1 MWKTIKERLGVSE
14 NANIVKA
21 FINPLRAIKE
31 SDEELVIG
39 CPSQQIVTLLEKQH
53 LDKKITELAR
63 EIIAPG
69 ITVRFIVKKLADL
82 EDIQPLLP
90 LSEAQATA
98 SEGKRSKQQRS
109 TFVSSEYTFNTF
121 VSGPSNKDV
130 YESALY
136 VAKHPGTNRNPL
148 VIYGGTGL
156 GKTHLLQAIGNFA
169 ASKNKNFCYISTQKL
184 INEFYKAMTE
194 NSMQKFHDT
203 IMAYDF
209 LLVDDIQFMK
219 TPGIQEEFFRM
230 FNEYHHAKKQIVI
243 TSDRYPGE
251 IREIDNR
258 LKSRFD
264 GGVTIEI
271 RPPELD
277 TRIAIVHKKAE
288 LYEMRVEDDA
298 IFFIA
303 KNFKN
308 NVRQIE
314 GALKTLQ
321 ISAEIVGRKEITK
334 EFATDR
340 LRDMIRVKTN
350 ITMDDIIKMTA
361 TVMGVKVSDILSKE
375 RSKQVSLSRQIAM
388 FLSKKYTSSTLVDIG
403 ERFSGR
409 NHATVISSIT
419 RIEKLFMDDIN
430 IKKIVEKLEREIE
443 DMKY

>member
-1 MWKTIKERLGVSE
+1 MWKKIKDKLSASE

-53 LDKKITELAR
+53 LTRKITELAR
-63 EIIAPG
+63 DLISPDIS
-69 ITVRFIVKKLADL
+69 VRFIVKKLSDL

-90 LSEAQATA
+90 LTDGQSAEH
-98 SEGKRSKQQRS
+98 GKRSKQRS
-109 TFVSSEYTFNTF
+109 TTLSNEYTFTTF

-156 GKTHLLQAIGNFA
+156 GKTHLLNAIGNFISGKNRA
-169 ASKNKNFCYISTQKL
+169 ACYISSQKL

-194 NSMQKFHDT
+194 NSMQKFQDT
-203 IMAYDF
+203 IMSYDF

-251 IREIDNR
+251 IREIDDR

-264 GGVTIEI
+264 WGVTIEI
-271 RPPELD
+271 KPPELD
-277 TRIAIVHKKAE
+277 TRVAIVRKKAE
-288 LYEMRVEDDA
+288 LYEMAVDDDA
-298 IFFIA
+298 VFFIA

-334 EFATDR
+334 EFANDR

-388 FLSKKYTSSTLVDIG
+388 FLSKKYTGNTLVDVG
-403 ERFSGR
+403 ERFGGR

-419 RIEKLFMDDIN
+419 RIEKLFIDDIN

>member
-1 MWKTIKERLGVSE
+1 MWKKIKDRLGASE

-21 FINPLRAIKE
+21 FINPLRAVKE
-31 SDEELVIG
+31 SNEELIIG
-39 CPSQQIVTLLEKQH
+39 CPSQQIVTLLEKQR
-53 LDKKITELAR
+53 LDQKILSLAR
-63 EIIAPG
+63 ELISPDIA
-69 ITVRFIVKKLADL
+69 VRFVVKKLVDM
-82 EDIQPLLP
+82 EGIQSSLP
-90 LSEAQATA
+90 LPETTETA
-98 SEGKRSKQQRS
+98 GDGKKGRSQKS
-109 TFVSSEYTFNTF
+109 TAISNEFTFNTF
-121 VSGPSNKDV
+121 VAGPSNKDV

-136 VAKHPGTNRNPL
+136 VARHPGTNRNPL

-156 GKTHLLQAIGNFA
+156 GKTHLLQAIGNFVG
-169 ASKNKNFCYISTQKL
+169 SKTRPFCYISTQKL
-184 INEFYKAMTE
+184 INDFYKAM
-194 NSMQKFHDT
+194 SGDGIQKFREGLL
-203 IMAYDF
+203 AYDF
-209 LLVDDIQFMK
+209 MLIDDIQFMK

-251 IREIDNR
+251 IREIDSR
-258 LKSRFD
+258 LRSRFD

-288 LYEMRVEDDA
+288 LYEMKIDDEA
-298 IFFIA
+298 VFFIA

-321 ISAEIVGRKEITK
+321 ISAEIVGRRDISKD
-334 EFATDR
+334 FAADR
-340 LRDMIRVKTN
+340 LRDMIKVRTS
-350 ITMDDIIKMTA
+350 ISMDDIIKMTA
-361 TVMGVKVSDILSKE
+361 TVMGVKGADILSPE

-388 FLSKKYTSSTLVDIG
+388 FLSKKYTGSTLVDIG
-403 ERFSGR
+403 RRFGGR
-409 NHATVISSIT
+409 DHSTVISSVS

>member
-1 MWKTIKERLGVSE
+1 MWKKIKEHLNASE
-14 NANIVKA
+14 NTNIVKA
-21 FINPLRAIKE
+21 FVNPLRAIKE
-31 SDEELVIG
+31 SNEELVIG

-53 LDKKITELAR
+53 LDKKITTLAR
-63 EIIAPG
+63 ELIAPD
-69 ITVRFIVKKLADL
+69 IVVRFIVKKLSDMEDL
-82 EDIQPLLP
+82 QPLLP
-90 LSEAQATA
+90 LTEALSTDH
-98 SEGKRSKQQRS
+98 GKRTKQRS
-109 TFVSSEYTFNTF
+109 TLLSNEYTFTTF

-156 GKTHLLQAIGNFA
+156 GKTHLLNAIGNFI
-169 ASKNKNFCYISTQKL
+169 SGKNRTACYISSQKL
-184 INEFYKAMTE
+184 INEFYKAMSE
-194 NSMQKFHDT
+194 NGLQKFHDT
-203 IMAYDF
+203 IMSYDF

-251 IREIDNR
+251 IREIDDR

-264 GGVTIEI
+264 WGVTIAI
-271 RPPELD
+271 KPPELD
-277 TRIAIVHKKAE
+277 TRVAIVRKKAE
-288 LYEMRVEDDA
+288 LYEMSVDDDA
-298 IFFIA
+298 VFFIA

-321 ISAEIVGRKEITK
+321 ISAEIVGRKEISK
-334 EFATDR
+334 EFASDR

-388 FLSKKYTSSTLVDIG
+388 FLSKKYTGNTLVDIG

-419 RIEKLFMDDIN
+419 RIEKLFIDDIN